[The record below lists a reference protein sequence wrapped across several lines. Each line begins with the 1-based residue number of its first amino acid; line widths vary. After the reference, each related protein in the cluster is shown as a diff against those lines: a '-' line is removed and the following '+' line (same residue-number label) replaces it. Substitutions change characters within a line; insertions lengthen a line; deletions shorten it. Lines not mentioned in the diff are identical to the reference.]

1 MPINALRRLHEAT
14 ASEVESLSISRIE
27 SRRYVMHFLADRLL
41 AIAPRNLVDL
51 IDPCRFNQPKLLQL
65 LTTTMKDGLPASG
78 CELNDAVQREFA
90 KPEATLFVLAASSGC
105 MLQHALLHLAGGD
118 REQEGD
124 LKIPGVEVIT
134 GPLNQEIE
142 DLKRIPPLLS
152 FSPLSPPLGLSDTD
166 AMTEDS
172 ASDLQRPTSNRLRE
186 EDDIQTPKQRH
197 LQLISSSREIWDDI
211 HTDYNR
217 TGRTRYHHAQ
227 SFRPSIPLCWRK
239 KYRGGLPPLSSPPFS
254 LRAKL
259 YKTESFLIEDMAG
272 ALIQSINIPASLAGP
287 RNGKFQGPG
296 KVKRAIS
303 MMVSLQTPGLRMRSF
318 SGLRVGNA
326 LDSLR
331 YSQKDFHSKMRAVI
345 SVRKGIASRGVV
357 RAMFE
362 RFTEKAIKVI
372 MLAQEEAR
380 RLGHNFV
387 GTEQILLGLIGEGT
401 GIAAKVLKSMGIN
414 LKDARVEVEKII
426 GRGSG
431 FVAVEIPFTPRAKRV
446 LELSLEEA
454 RQLGHNYIGS
464 EHLLLGLLRE
474 GEGVAARVL
483 ENLGADPA
491 NIRTQVIRMVG
502 ENTEAVS
509 AGVGGGSTGNK
520 MPTLE
525 EYGTNL
531 TKLAEEGKLD
541 PVVGRQQQ
549 IERVTQILGRRTKNN
564 PCLIGEP
571 GVGKTAI
578 AEGLAQRIANGD
590 VPETIEGKKVIT
602 LDMGLLV
609 AGTKYRGEFEERLKK
624 LMEEI
629 KQSDEII
636 LFIDEVH
643 TLIGAGA
650 AEGAIDAAN
659 ILKPALAR
667 GELQCI
673 GATTLDEYRKHIEKD
688 AALERRFQPVKVPEP
703 TVDETIQILKG
714 LRERYEIHHKLR
726 YTDESLVAA
735 AQLSYQYISDRF
747 LPDKAI
753 DLIDEAGSRV
763 RLRHAQ
769 LPEEARE
776 LEKELRQITKEK
788 NEAVRGQDF
797 EKAGELRDREMDLK
811 AQISAVADKSKEMSK
826 AETEA
831 GDGGAVVTEADIQHI
846 VSSWTGIPVE
856 KVSTDESDRLLKMEE
871 ILHKRVI
878 GQDEAVKAISRAI
891 RRARVGLKN
900 PSRPIAS
907 FIFSGPTGVGKS
919 ELAKALAAYY
929 FGSEEAMIR
938 LDMSEFMERHTV
950 SKLIGSP
957 PGYVGYTEG
966 GQLTEAVRRRPYT
979 VVLFDEIEKAHP
991 DVFNM
996 MLQIL
1001 EDGRLTDSKG
1011 RTVDFKNTLLIMTS
1025 NVGSSVIEKGGRRI
1039 GFDLEY
1045 DEKDSS
1051 YNRIKSLVTEEL
1063 KQYFRPEFLNR
1074 LDEMIVF
1081 RQLTKQE
1088 VKEIADIMLKEVF
1101 QRLEMKDIEL
1111 QVTERFR
1118 DRVVE
1123 EGYNPSYGA
1132 RPLRR
1137 AIMRLLEDSMAEKM
1151 LSCEIKGGDSVIV
1164 DVDSDGNV
1172 IVLNGS
1178 GGATLEPL
1186 AEAPLSI

>member
-1 MPINALRRLHEAT
+1 
-14 ASEVESLSISRIE
+14 
-27 SRRYVMHFLADRLL
+27 
-41 AIAPRNLVDL
+41 
-51 IDPCRFNQPKLLQL
+51 
-65 LTTTMKDGLPASG
+65 
-78 CELNDAVQREFA
+78 
-90 KPEATLFVLAASSGC
+90 
-105 MLQHALLHLAGGD
+105 
-118 REQEGD
+118 
-124 LKIPGVEVIT
+124 
-134 GPLNQEIE
+134 
-142 DLKRIPPLLS
+142 
-152 FSPLSPPLGLSDTD
+152 
-166 AMTEDS
+166 
-172 ASDLQRPTSNRLRE
+172 
-186 EDDIQTPKQRH
+186 
-197 LQLISSSREIWDDI
+197 
-211 HTDYNR
+211 
-217 TGRTRYHHAQ
+217 
-227 SFRPSIPLCWRK
+227 
-239 KYRGGLPPLSSPPFS
+239 
-254 LRAKL
+254 
-259 YKTESFLIEDMAG
+259 
-272 ALIQSINIPASLAGP
+272 
-287 RNGKFQGPG
+287 
-296 KVKRAIS
+296 
-303 MMVSLQTPGLRMRSF
+303 
-318 SGLRVGNA
+318 
-326 LDSLR
+326 
-331 YSQKDFHSKMRAVI
+331 
-345 SVRKGIASRGVV
+345 
-357 RAMFE
+357 MFE

-401 GIAAKVLKSMGIN
+401 GIAAKVLKSLGVN
-414 LKDARVEVEKII
+414 LKEARVEVEKII

-454 RQLGHNYIGS
+454 RQLGHNYIGT

-474 GEGVAARVL
+474 GEGVAARVF
-483 ENLGADPA
+483 ENLGADA
-491 NIRTQVIRMVG
+491 GNIRSQVIRMVG
-502 ENTEAVS
+502 ESAEAVG
-509 AGVGGGSTGNK
+509 AGVGGGSSNSK

-541 PVVGRQQQ
+541 PVVGRVAQ

-578 AEGLAQRIANGD
+578 AEGLAQRIAGGD
-590 VPETIEGKKVIT
+590 VPETLEGKKVVT

-624 LMEEI
+624 LMDEI
-629 KQSDEII
+629 KQADDII

-659 ILKPALAR
+659 ILKPAMAR

-673 GATTLDEYRKHIEKD
+673 GATTIDEYRKHIEKD
-688 AALERRFQPVKVPEP
+688 PALERRFQPVQVPEP
-703 TVDETIQILKG
+703 TVEETILILQG

-726 YTDESLVAA
+726 YTDEALAAA

-769 LPEEARE
+769 MPEEAKE
-776 LEKELRQITKEK
+776 LDKQLRQITKDK
-788 NEAVRGQDF
+788 NESVRNQDF
-797 EKAGELRDREMDLK
+797 EKAGELRDQEMDLK
-811 AQISAVADKSKEMSK
+811 TQISAIMEKTKEQSK
-826 AETEA
+826 AEVEA
-831 GDGGAVVTEADIQHI
+831 SGGAGGPVVTEADIHHI
-846 VSSWTGIPVE
+846 VCAWTGIPVD
-856 KVSTDESDRLLKMEE
+856 KVSSDEGSRLLKMEE
-871 ILHKRVI
+871 TLHNRVI

-900 PSRPIAS
+900 PNRPIAS

-919 ELAKALAAYY
+919 ELAKSLASYY
-929 FGSEEAMIR
+929 FGSEEAMVR

-957 PGYVGYTEG
+957 PGYVGYSEG

-1025 NVGSSVIEKGGRRI
+1025 NVGSSVIEKGGGGI
-1039 GFDLEY
+1039 GFQLDY
-1045 DEKDSS
+1045 GEKDTS
-1051 YNRIKSLVTEEL
+1051 YNRIKTLVNEEL

-1074 LDEMIVF
+1074 LDEIIVF

-1088 VKEIADIMLKEVF
+1088 VKEISDIMLKEVF
-1101 QRLEMKDIEL
+1101 DRLLKKEIDL

-1118 DRVVE
+1118 DRVVD
-1123 EGYNPSYGA
+1123 EGYSPSYGA

-1137 AIMRLLEDSMAEKM
+1137 AIMRLLEDSMAERM
-1151 LSCEIKGGDSVIV
+1151 LSGEIKEGDSAII
-1164 DVDSDGNV
+1164 DVDADGNLILSSPPV
-1172 IVLNGS
+1172 AMASPPVALASPPVAFSPPPIARQELAQRFAAMGARLILSARSAERLQAVGASCCGTHAPEGVVVLPFDLK
-1178 GGATLEPL
+1178 GGADVLHDAVRQ
-1186 AEAPLSI
+1186 AESVLRGEEARGEEGPCGVECRLSAPG